1 MKKWL
6 APILLFYSPQEIELF
21 FNNGKTEKISV
32 PYMGNGFEEQIMH
45 FSECIING
53 LKESLVVTPE
63 QTLYITEQMDK
74 IRKIVGVEYPQDKNK
89 L

>member
-1 MKKWL
+1 
-6 APILLFYSPQEIELF
+6 
-21 FNNGKTEKISV
+21 
-32 PYMGNGFEEQIMH
+32 MGNGFEEQIMH